1 VKKLDKINDIEGI
14 NKYFC
19 SEHKKFHIR
28 KFKYKFNKEGLR
40 IKTRDTPF
48 FNCKKFA
55 MKLTQSEL
63 WNRQMKRSCELY
75 SIKEHKKAIGSNK
88 R

>member
-1 VKKLDKINDIEGI
+1 MKKLDKINDIEGI